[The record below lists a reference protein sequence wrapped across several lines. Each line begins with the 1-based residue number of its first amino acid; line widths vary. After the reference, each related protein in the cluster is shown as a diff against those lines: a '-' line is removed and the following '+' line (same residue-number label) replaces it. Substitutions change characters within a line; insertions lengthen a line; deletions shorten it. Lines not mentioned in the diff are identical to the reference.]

1 MTEPEIIAAID
12 AAAAST
18 ITGIGHDIAWPNI
31 HFEPQGKTYA
41 KIDVIPASTWVASL
55 QNKGRIYRGIYQ
67 IMIIVPLGV
76 GIKQG
81 VLDAHAISDAMDA
94 VMLPDGE
101 TRVRGLPV
109 ASGEGY
115 VYLSS
120 PATVGT
126 GFYTD
131 TGYNIP
137 ISLNYRA
144 DT

>member
-18 ITGIGHDIAWPNI
+18 ITGIGHDIAWPNV
-31 HFEPQGKTYA
+31 HFEPHGNTYA

-55 QNKGRIYRGIYQ
+55 QNKGRIYRGVYQ
-67 IMIIVPLGV
+67 IMIIIPLGH

-101 TRVRGLPV
+101 KRVRGLPV
-109 ASGEGY
+109 AYGEGY